1 MTLRPYSSRPLRL
14 LLQVCSDVLM
24 VVWVYGWYRVG
35 RFVHD
40 SIMNVADVGYSVQS
54 GAGGIAGNLRSAGEG
69 AGNVPV
75 VGDALGAPLRAAGGQ
90 VAGLADSGRDI
101 GDRLASLA
109 TPAGWF
115 VALWPILL
123 VGLVWL
129 VMRLRFARRAGASAE
144 LAAAPAGEDLL
155 ALRALATRPLHELNR
170 VSADPVAA
178 WRSGDPEAVRQ
189 LAALELRANGVPRR
203 ALTRR

>member
-40 SIMNVADVGYSVQS
+40 SIMNVAGVGYSVQS
-54 GAGGIAGNLRSAGEG
+54 SAGGIAGNLRSAGDG

-90 VAGLADSGRDI
+90 VAGLAASGRDV
-101 GDRLASLA
+101 GDRVSAFA

-115 VALWPILL
+115 VALGPVLL
-123 VGLVWL
+123 VGMIWL
-129 VMRLRFARRAGASAE
+129 VLRLRFARSAGAAAE

-170 VSADPVAA
+170 VAADPVAA
-178 WRSGDPEAVRQ
+178 WRSGDPEAVRR
-189 LAALELRANGVPRR
+189 LAALELRASGVPRR